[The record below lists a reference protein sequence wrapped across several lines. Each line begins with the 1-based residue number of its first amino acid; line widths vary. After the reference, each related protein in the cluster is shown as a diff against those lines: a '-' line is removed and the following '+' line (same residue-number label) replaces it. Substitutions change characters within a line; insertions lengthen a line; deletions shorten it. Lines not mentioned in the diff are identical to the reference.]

1 MKEYDVTI
9 TETLEMTVAV
19 EAESREEAQQIAS
32 DNWKN
37 GDYILDADHSK
48 TWYSAPKTGAVT
60 GASGEILFSRA
71 RFPQGEWDVY
81 VQQASCL
88 VAQTPLVRGAP
99 PNTPLKEWRFSM
111 EGLFFAIGF
120 LLGGVC
126 GVLVMCLLQIN
137 RRYYEEDKE

>member
-32 DNWKN
+32 DNWKTAT
-37 GDYILDADHSK
+37 ISWTPTTSK

-71 RFPQGEWDVY
+71 RFPAGEWDVY
-81 VQQASCL
+81 VPASI
-88 VAQTPLVRGAP
+88 VFGR
-99 PNTPLKEWRFSM
+99 PNT
-111 EGLFFAIGF
+111 A
-120 LLGGVC
+120 C
-126 GVLVMCLLQIN
+126 
-137 RRYYEEDKE
+137 